1 MKKYESGGLIK
12 SKEVVRGDS
21 PLNDNKTIKVS
32 GGEIVVKKSVVEK
45 GLPAI
50 MEFVKNELSK
60 SSHEDKK
67 NYDSGGTVNQKYIDL
82 ANYFNG
88 GAQEAPTKG
97 ASAQQKVVT
106 PPNQRIKELDAVR
119 TNLRPLNSSEQQEYN
134 TLTATQSAGGY
145 AEGGTVPEDFD
156 PDKYIAEKTAKIA
169 EKTAKSDDNGFDPD
183 KYIAEKS
190 AAQSQPEM
198 SQGKAA
204 LTGLQSGAAMGARPF
219 ISGLAAGAGGGVGAY
234 QMAREKGKGLLDS
247 AQEGLENAK
256 KSFHQGKVEANEE
269 EATAAHE
276 YPKTYLASQLGGGA
290 LTVPF
295 TPGGLAGAVGTG
307 AGIGAANTLSEN
319 DPTLGSAAK
328 NIAGGAALG
337 GAGYGAGKAI
347 AAGAAKVA
355 PYAKSLGLKAAEEL
369 TGIPSKTIQT
379 YANHADE
386 ISQMAKS
393 SDNNVAEAADE
404 VRRKFSD
411 AIQSTKQDLN
421 SEISSALKDSNKTI
435 PVSGTIKQLETF
447 RDGLNPD
454 IHTQDI
460 DQIDKIISKLKGRTI
475 GEPGNTGYA
484 PSNNALSSA
493 PKGESLPSSDY
504 ELGPSGT
511 LVKKTD
517 FPQNSSRPTN
527 LTPYQSP
534 RSATDQMPLK
544 DAHELKQY
552 IQGIVSDSYRKP
564 GDIFTSGSR
573 ADSALKGTAS
583 NLRTLINE
591 AEPRIAKAN
600 NSLSE
605 LHDIEDSMNKNLISE
620 GKPEAALLA
629 AGSGGNQRNAN
640 ILKRLSDLT
649 GTNMNEDAEK
659 LSAMRTFGKPAW
671 TPVDTTGKS
680 NARIGLGRVAG
691 GAIGGGI
698 GYAIG
703 GEHGAAIGAGAGAL
717 AGGAATSPAV
727 IKGLIKAGELS
738 PYAAKTLGLLS
749 KPAINTGI
757 LNATKKDQ

>member
-319 DPTLGSAAK
+319 DPTIESGAK

-337 GAGYGAGKAI
+337 AAAHGAAKLVGYGVNALKNSADAAQEIANTQAVRAAGGNLKDVRSLTAKGRLDDVGQFALDNGIVKAGDTADSIAQKASSFRKKAGESLDDIYEQAKKVTDPTDESKYRGFNPTRDKDAVLNAVDESLGDQVGKESGRRKVESYLDQLATDHGDEMLDPRTANNVKTEMDKEINYSRNPFTKNPPAEKAFTAARQYINDAVKRHIQDIGEETGNMDLATKLSEANKKYGFSKQLEQMAEDKVNRETANRIFGLTDTIAGAG
-347 AAGAAKVA
+347 AAGA
-355 PYAKSLGLKAAEEL
+355 
-369 TGIPSKTIQT
+369 
-379 YANHADE
+379 
-386 ISQMAKS
+386 
-393 SDNNVAEAADE
+393 
-404 VRRKFSD
+404 
-411 AIQSTKQDLN
+411 
-421 SEISSALKDSNKTI
+421 
-435 PVSGTIKQLETF
+435 
-447 RDGLNPD
+447 
-454 IHTQDI
+454 
-460 DQIDKIISKLKGRTI
+460 
-475 GEPGNTGYA
+475 
-484 PSNNALSSA
+484 
-493 PKGESLPSSDY
+493 
-504 ELGPSGT
+504 
-511 LVKKTD
+511 
-517 FPQNSSRPTN
+517 
-527 LTPYQSP
+527 
-534 RSATDQMPLK
+534 
-544 DAHELKQY
+544 
-552 IQGIVSDSYRKP
+552 
-564 GDIFTSGSR
+564 
-573 ADSALKGTAS
+573 
-583 NLRTLINE
+583 
-591 AEPRIAKAN
+591 
-600 NSLSE
+600 
-605 LHDIEDSMNKNLISE
+605 
-620 GKPEAALLA
+620 
-629 AGSGGNQRNAN
+629 
-640 ILKRLSDLT
+640 
-649 GTNMNEDAEK
+649 
-659 LSAMRTFGKPAW
+659 
-671 TPVDTTGKS
+671 
-680 NARIGLGRVAG
+680 G
-691 GAIGGGI
+691 GALGAITGHGG
-698 GYAIG
+698 A
-703 GEHGAAIGAGAGAL
+703 GAAIGAAAGAVGNKL
-717 AGGAATSPAV
+717 ARTYGPGVLASGANA
-727 IKGLIKAGELS
+727 
-738 PYAAKTLGLLS
+738 AAKIAPYTAEPVGNVLS
-749 KPAINTGI
+749 KLPGGFLKKTTTNTGI